1 MTLGK
6 EFRAFWAVVPA
17 TVLYD
22 DTIPANAKLLYGQ
35 ISTMTVYTGS
45 DGRCEAT
52 NAQLA
57 ASNGL
62 SEDSISRLIK
72 ALEKAGHIE
81 VRYTPDAKDGHPVR
95 SIYQVLQTPPLTGK
109 NADKLIGKKTDPLS
123 AKMPMSNVLDN
134 NIYIPPQAPPGG
146 QACQNASKRK
156 KRIAKSAPDWKPER
170 FEGFWKF
177 YPRHEGRQNA
187 VRAWDKLQPDD
198 ALLAR
203 IGYALTAQKQSDE
216 WRRGIGIPHASTYLN
231 QQRWTDQPFEL
242 PEEAESAPLPGEID
256 RSGLRYRDE

>member
-1 MTLGK
+1 MS
-6 EFRAFWAVVPA
+6 EVFRAFWAVVPA

-22 DTIPANAKLLYGQ
+22 DEIPANAKLLYGQ
-35 ISTMTVYTGS
+35 ITQLTDA
-45 DGRCEAT
+45 DGCCTAT

-57 ASNGL
+57 ELNRL
-62 SEDSISRLIK
+62 SEDSVSRLLK
-72 ALEKAGHIE
+72 SLEKAGHIALG
-81 VRYTPDAKDGHPVR
+81 YAPDARDGHPVR
-95 SIYQVLQTPPLTGK
+95 SIYQVLQAPPLTGK
-109 NADKLIGKKTDPLS
+109 NADKLTGKKTDPLS
-123 AKMPMSNVLDN
+123 AKKPMSNVLDN
-134 NIYIPPQAPPGG
+134 NIYPPTSPPRG

-156 KRIAKSAPDWKPER
+156 KRIARSAPDWKPER

-231 QQRWTDQPFEL
+231 QQRWTDQPFEP
-242 PEEAESAPLPGEID
+242 PEEAESATLPGEID